1 MANAVTGDFQQ
12 PIMVNDRV
20 TLLQIQDLRRRA
32 WLANGE
38 LPDFIARQ
46 DILNDEHDVNG
57 IHWAVLH
64 EGRPIAA
71 ARMSIHAEVAAS
83 PDPEALDGYEHLVDL
98 PMASLTR
105 LVVAPEFRGRG
116 LPETLRKAR
125 LALAVEQHCRSIV
138 AVVEEESVM
147 RSMEA
152 HGFVRLGATKIRYLS
167 YAPSIVLLKRV
178 TVG

>member
-1 MANAVTGDFQQ
+1 MANAPEPDFEK
-12 PIMVNDRV
+12 PIIVNDRE
-20 TLLQIQDLRRRA
+20 TLLQIQDLRRLA
-32 WLANGE
+32 WSAHGE
-38 LPDFIARQ
+38 VPDFIGRQ

-57 IHWAVLH
+57 MHWAVFH

-71 ARMSIHAEVAAS
+71 ARMSIHTEVATS
-83 PDPEALDGYEHLVDL
+83 PDPEAMDGYEHLVEL

-116 LPETLRKAR
+116 LPEALRKAR
-125 LALAVEQHCRSIV
+125 IALAVQENCRSIV

-152 HGFVRLGATKIRYLS
+152 HGFVRLGQTRIRYLS
-167 YAPSIVLLKRV
+167 YAPSIVLVKRINV
-178 TVG
+178 E